1 MPGQP
6 PGPLVLG
13 VIAVLEHEEELTR
26 AEICRAMGVDR
37 FLGSSVISRMRRAT
51 KMLPKRIYVV
61 RWVYEDD
68 DGRYYPRAVFAL
80 GDKPDA
86 RKPKPKPNKEC
97 TAKYR
102 ARNRG
107 RASSVFNWA
116 QPLYKRS
123 TTV

>member
-13 VIAVLEHEEELTR
+13 VIAVLEQEEELTR
-26 AEICRAMGVDR
+26 AEICRALNIDR
-37 FLGSSVISRMRRAT
+37 FLGSSVVTRMRRAT
-51 KMLPKRIYVV
+51 KTLPKRIYIV

-68 DGRYYPRAVFAL
+68 EGRYYPRAVFAL
-80 GDKPDA
+80 GNKPDA
-86 RKPKPKPNKEC
+86 RKPKPNK
-97 TAKYR
+97 AKDNSARFR
-102 ARNRG
+102 ARKRD

-116 QPLYKRS
+116 QPLYKRG